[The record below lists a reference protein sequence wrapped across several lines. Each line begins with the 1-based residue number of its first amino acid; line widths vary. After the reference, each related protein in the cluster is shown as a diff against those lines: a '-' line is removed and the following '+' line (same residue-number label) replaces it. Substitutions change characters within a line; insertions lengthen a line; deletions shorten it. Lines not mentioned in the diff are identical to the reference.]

1 MYRRLFTLLTCALLA
16 ACGQVDYNAAP
27 EGKFTGSLLVMW
39 VGEGTLQG
47 DGRFVFV
54 PSPNAPLTFTR
65 NNPSASI
72 TKITPEMMYTDGGSI
87 PRAATLFNGFSPWGY
102 APAYMVHDWIFVARH
117 CLTDGTPTEAE
128 RAVDA
133 MSFVESAQIIA
144 EAIKTLIA
152 SDRVQPNDVAP
163 RVISGTVAGPVS
175 YNRWVVEG
183 ACAEDRVS
191 EQHRRQVQAALARRA
206 GLKTLRLAEQP
217 AEIVSEISF

>member
-1 MYRRLFTLLTCALLA
+1 MYRRLFTLLTCTLLA
-16 ACGQVDYNAAP
+16 ACGQVDYDAAP

>member
-1 MYRRLFTLLTCALLA
+1 MFHRFYAIFACALLT
-16 ACGQVDYNAAP
+16 ACGQIDYDAAP
-27 EGKFTGSLLVMW
+27 EGKFTGALLVMW
-39 VGEGTLQG
+39 VGEGTQSG

-54 PSPNAPLTFTR
+54 PSPKQPLTFTR
-65 NNPSASI
+65 NNAKATI
-72 TKITPEMMYTDGGSI
+72 TKIQPEMMYTDGGSI
-87 PRAATLFNGFSPWGY
+87 PRAATLFQGFSPWGY

-117 CLTDGTPTEAE
+117 CLTDGSPTDAE
-128 RAVDA
+128 RSVAQ

-175 YNRWVVEG
+175 YNRWVVKG

-191 EQHRRQVQAALARRA
+191 AAHRQQVRAALAQRA
-206 GLKTLRLAEQP
+206 GLRALALAGEP